1 MKRLCKI
8 NEKISN
14 SKFNK
19 MSKALKTILIIVGIV
34 IVLGAMLVKP
44 YNNMVQ
50 KDEEAS
56 KAWANVEN
64 AYQRRLDLI
73 PNLVKTVQ
81 GAADYEKGT
90 LTEVIEARAKATSVQ
105 IDPNN
110 LTEESIAKFQ
120 AAQDQLSSALS
131 RLMVVVERYPEL
143 KATEEFK
150 SLMDALEG
158 CENRIAVERG
168 KFNKTVN
175 DYNQYIRRFPNN
187 IIAGIFNFNTKG
199 YFKAS
204 EGAENAPE
212 VEFDFN
218 K

>member
-1 MKRLCKI
+1 
-8 NEKISN
+8 
-14 SKFNK
+14 

-34 IVLGAMLVKP
+34 LVLGAMLVKP

-50 KDEEAS
+50 KDEESS
-56 KAWANVEN
+56 KAWSNVEN
-64 AYQRRLDLI
+64 AYQRRMDLI

-105 IDPNN
+105 VDPSN

-158 CENRIAVERG
+158 CENRITVERG
-168 KFNKTVN
+168 KFNETVN

-187 IIAGIFNFNTKG
+187 IISGIFNFDKKG

-204 EGAENAPE
+204 EGAEKAPE
-212 VEFDFN
+212 VNFDFN

>member
-1 MKRLCKI
+1 
-8 NEKISN
+8 
-14 SKFNK
+14 

-34 IVLGAMLVKP
+34 LVLGAMLVKP

-50 KDEEAS
+50 KDEESS
-56 KAWANVEN
+56 KAWSNVEN
-64 AYQRRLDLI
+64 AYQRRMDLI

-90 LTEVIEARAKATSVQ
+90 LTEVIEARSKATSVQ
-105 IDPNN
+105 VDPSN

-158 CENRIAVERG
+158 CENRITVERG
-168 KFNKTVN
+168 KFNETVN

-187 IIAGIFNFNTKG
+187 IIAGIFNFDKKG

-204 EGAENAPE
+204 EGAEKAPE
-212 VEFDFN
+212 VNFDFN

>member
-1 MKRLCKI
+1 MGKI
-8 NEKISN
+8 V
-14 SKFNK
+14 
-19 MSKALKTILIIVGIV
+19 KTVLIIAGIL

-50 KDEEAS
+50 KDEGCS
-56 KAWANVEN
+56 RAWADVEN
-64 AYQRRLDLI
+64 AYQRRMDLI

-105 IDPNN
+105 VDPSN

-143 KATEEFK
+143 KANQNFLE
-150 SLMDALEG
+150 LQAQLEG
-158 CENRIAVERG
+158 TENRIAVERG
-168 KFNKTVN
+168 KFNETVN
-175 DYNQYIRRFPNN
+175 EYNSYIRKFPNN
-187 IIAGIFNFNTKG
+187 IIAGLFNFDKKG
-199 YFKAS
+199 YFKAT
-204 EGAENAPE
+204 EGA
-212 VEFDFN
+212 D
-218 K
+218 

>member
-1 MKRLCKI
+1 
-8 NEKISN
+8 
-14 SKFNK
+14 

-34 IVLGAMLVKP
+34 LVLGAMLVKP

-50 KDEEAS
+50 KDEESS
-56 KAWANVEN
+56 KAWSNVEN
-64 AYQRRLDLI
+64 AYQRRMDLI

-105 IDPNN
+105 VDPSN

-158 CENRIAVERG
+158 CENRITVERG
-168 KFNKTVN
+168 KFNETVN

-187 IIAGIFNFNTKG
+187 IIAGIFNFDKKG

-204 EGAENAPE
+204 EGAEKAPE
-212 VEFDFN
+212 VNFDFN

>member
-1 MKRLCKI
+1 MGKT
-8 NEKISN
+8 
-14 SKFNK
+14 
-19 MSKALKTILIIVGIV
+19 LKTVLIIVGIV
-34 IVLGAMLVKP
+34 LFLGAMLVKP
-44 YNNMVQ
+44 YNKMVQ
-50 KDEEAS
+50 KDEECS

-105 IDPNN
+105 VDPNN

-143 KATEEFK
+143 KANQNFLE
-150 SLMDALEG
+150 LQAQLEG
-158 CENRIAVERG
+158 TENRIAVERG
-168 KFNKTVN
+168 KFNETVN
-175 DYNQYIRRFPNN
+175 DYNSYIRKFPNN
-187 IIAGIFNFNTKG
+187 IIAGMFNFDKKG
-199 YFKAS
+199 YFKAT
-204 EGAENAPE
+204 EGADKAPD
-212 VEFDFN
+212 VEFNFN
-218 K
+218 

>member
-1 MKRLCKI
+1 
-8 NEKISN
+8 
-14 SKFNK
+14 
-19 MSKALKTILIIVGIV
+19 MSKTLKTILIIVGIV
-34 IVLGAMLVKP
+34 LVLGAMLVKP

-50 KDEEAS
+50 KDEESS
-56 KAWANVEN
+56 KAWSNVEN
-64 AYQRRLDLI
+64 AYQRRMDLI

-90 LTEVIEARAKATSVQ
+90 LTEVIEARSKATSVQ
-105 IDPNN
+105 VDPSN

-158 CENRIAVERG
+158 CENRITVERG
-168 KFNKTVN
+168 KFNETVN

-187 IIAGIFNFNTKG
+187 IIAGIFNFDKKG
-199 YFKAS
+199 YFKAT
-204 EGAENAPE
+204 EGADKAPD
-212 VEFDFN
+212 VEFNFN
-218 K
+218 

>member
-1 MKRLCKI
+1 
-8 NEKISN
+8 
-14 SKFNK
+14 
-19 MSKALKTILIIVGIV
+19 MSKTLKTVLIIVGV
-34 IVLGAMLVKP
+34 VLVLAAMFVKP
-44 YNNMVQ
+44 YNKMVQ
-50 KDEEAS
+50 KDEECS

-64 AYQRRLDLI
+64 AYQRRMDLI

-105 IDPNN
+105 VDPSN
-110 LTEESIAKFQ
+110 LTEESIAQFQ

-158 CENRIAVERG
+158 TENRIAVAR
-168 KFNKTVN
+168 KDFNTTVN
-175 DYNQYIRRFPNN
+175 DYNSYIRRFPNN
-187 IIAGIFNFNTKG
+187 IVAGMFNFDKKG
-199 YFKAS
+199 YFKAT
-204 EGAENAPE
+204 EGADKAPD
-212 VEFDFN
+212 VEFNFN
-218 K
+218 